1 MIYISGPLV
10 GTTHECSF
18 MVVDLDLLT
27 CDIGDASA
35 TCS

>member
-10 GTTHECSF
+10 GITHECSF

-27 CDIGDASA
+27 CGIVDASA